1 MLVLLHLMSFVQ
13 GFQMA
18 HEFQTPE
25 RKKGEKGEKR
35 GKGASRQLPA
45 NLTPRKLFAEDPKGE
60 KEEKEEKEK
69 QEEQERQK
77 EQRDARDLKKLLQE
91 QTDLMNKQI
100 TTLHAWVMDNTH
112 EPKDKEH
119 LEKDK
124 LMRSMFEEALAK
136 LEFSINTQM
145 DACAELDK
153 TIRESL
159 PANVEVAAGLGGLEL
174 DVSLRLREEL
184 HRALAIEP
192 SSMPFEDMRKRADE
206 LACLEAAMKKGS
218 KTSDKNGEKKGEKE
232 KKKPARQPPPP
243 ELDFES
249 IMLFEKREK
258 AANILYTVARMF
270 DLKQQENAM
279 GHHLQNIF
287 EAYQSSIK
295 EGLDCLVT
303 ELTLL
308 NKLAA
313 ARTKWIKDIQ
323 KAHAHYTKF
332 KDNPKFG
339 QKAKKQVERTIGF
352 YLEDEAQALAKRKQ
366 LANVQHLHIGKIVS
380 ACLQRSGLKEWNA
393 WRDAEIARLRDL
405 KDVKP
410 AGRTGSSSS
419 SRRQA
424 AK

>member
-1 MLVLLHLMSFVQ
+1 
-13 GFQMA
+13 MA

-25 RKKGEKGEKR
+25 REKGEKGEKVEKR
-35 GKGASRQLPA
+35 GKGASRQPPT

-60 KEEKEEKEK
+60 KEEKEE
-69 QEEQERQK
+69 QERQK
-77 EQRDARDLKKLLQE
+77 ERRDARDLKKLLQE

-100 TTLHAWVMDNTH
+100 TTLHAWVMNNTH

-159 PANVEVAAGLGGLEL
+159 PGNAEVAAGLQVLQGLEL
-174 DVSLRLREEL
+174 DASLRLREEL

-192 SSMPFEDMRKRADE
+192 SPMPFEDMRKRADE
-206 LACLEAAMKKGS
+206 LACLEAAMKKKGS
-218 KTSDKNGEKKGEKE
+218 KKSDKKSEKEGEKE
-232 KKKPARQPPPP
+232 KKPARQPPPP

-279 GHHLQNIF
+279 GHHLLNMF

-295 EGLDCLVT
+295 DGLDCLVT

-313 ARTKWIKDIQ
+313 ARTEWIKDIQ

-332 KDNPKFG
+332 KDHVKLG